1 MTYHTY
7 SLGIKKFYILTFK
20 AKMMAGGSSNSPNAT
35 AAAMEA
41 YMQLACFSA
50 GISPVAGTSSSA
62 GTSAKSIRKPKTSLM
77 GIKKSQPGSGSV
89 TKPLQRKSLDPKIIS
104 SAAVKTY
111 LGANK

>member
-1 MTYHTY
+1 
-7 SLGIKKFYILTFK
+7 
-20 AKMMAGGSSNSPNAT
+20 MMAGGSSNSPNAT

-50 GISPVAGTSSSA
+50 GISPVSGTSASSAA

-89 TKPLQRKSLDPKIIS
+89 SKPLQRKSLDPKIIS

>member
-41 YMQLACFSA
+41 YMQLARFSA

-62 GTSAKSIRKPKTSLM
+62 GTSAKLIRKPKTSLM
-77 GIKKSQPGSGSV
+77 GIKKSQPGSV